1 MMHLAWFVG
10 RGFSVHGWPNPV
22 WGDDPVS
29 WTDPDIYLTLAR
41 ALDRA
46 CLDYVM
52 IEDGSLVPD
61 AYQGSHDAYLR
72 HAVSAPKADPMPL
85 VPLMA
90 QVTRGLGIIATMTTA
105 TYPPYL
111 GARLAATLDHL
122 THGRVGINL
131 VTAHNDRTA
140 QNFGLDEQIEHDL
153 RYEMAS
159 EWVEI
164 VDRLWRSWESGA
176 IVADRDRRV
185 FADGS
190 KVHPI
195 DFKGQF
201 YRCRGPLNLPAGPQ
215 GRPVICQA
223 GGSPAGRAFAAKHA
237 DTVIALVRD
246 VAEAKAYR
254 ADISS
259 RLEACGRTA
268 TDCKVMFC
276 ASVTLGESVG
286 EARERWQRRADALA
300 GDLEPRLAALSFF
313 GATDLSTIDPDAS
326 LETISTNASR
336 TMVQAWTARARTL
349 RDVATNPDVDGVPF
363 LGTPESVARDMA
375 EAMEEIGGDGFA
387 FTAPMTRR
395 SITEIANGLV
405 PALQRLEVVR
415 RAYSAATLR
424 ETLME
429 F

>member
-1 MMHLAWFVG
+1 MHLAWFVG

-22 WGDDPVS
+22 WGEDPLS

-41 ALDRA
+41 ALDQA
-46 CLDYVM
+46 GLDYVM

-61 AYQGSHDAYLR
+61 AYRGSHDTYLR

-90 QVTRGLGIIATMTTA
+90 QATRGLGIIATMTTA

-122 THGRVGINL
+122 TRGRVGINL

-140 QNFGLDEQIEHDL
+140 QNFGLERQIEHDL
-153 RYEMAS
+153 RYEMAA

-164 VDRLWRSWESGA
+164 ADRLWRSWEPDA
-176 IVADRDRRV
+176 IVADRTCGL

-195 DFKGQF
+195 DFEGRF
-201 YRCRGPLNLPAGPQ
+201 YRCRGPLNLPPGPQ

-223 GGSPAGRAFAAKHA
+223 GGSPAGRAFAARHA

-254 ADISS
+254 ADMTRI
-259 RLEACGRTA
+259 LQAHGRKA
-268 TDCKVMFC
+268 SDCKVMFC
-276 ASVTLGESVG
+276 ASITLGDSQA
-286 EARERWQRRADALA
+286 EARERRQRRAEAMA
-300 GDLEPRLAALSFF
+300 ADLEPRLAALSFF
-313 GATDLSTIDPDAS
+313 GATDLSTIDPDAP
-326 LETISTNASR
+326 LATLTTNASR

-349 RDVATNPDVDGVPF
+349 RDVATDPDVDGIPF

-375 EAMEEIGGDGFA
+375 EAMQEICGDGFA

-395 SITEIANGLV
+395 SIAEIANGLV
-405 PALQRLEVVR
+405 PALQRLGVAR
-415 RAYSAATLR
+415 QGYSAATLR
-424 ETLME
+424 GTLME

>member
-22 WGDDPVS
+22 WGDAPLS

-122 THGRVGINL
+122 TRGRVGINL

-140 QNFGLDEQIEHDL
+140 QNFGLEQQIEHDL
-153 RYEMAS
+153 RYDMAS

-164 VDRLWRSWESGA
+164 AERLWRSWEPGA
-176 IVADRDRRV
+176 IVADRV
-185 FADGS
+185 CGMFADGS
-190 KVHPI
+190 RVHPI
-195 DFKGQF
+195 DFEGRF
-201 YRCRGPLNLPAGPQ
+201 YRCRGPLNLPPGPQ

-223 GGSPAGRAFAAKHA
+223 GGSPAGRAFAARHA

-246 VAEAKAYR
+246 VAEAKSYR
-254 ADISS
+254 DDMI
-259 RLEACGRTA
+259 RRQDACGRGA
-268 TDCKVMFC
+268 GDCKVMFC
-276 ASVTLGESVG
+276 ASVTLGDSVV
-286 EARERWQRRADALA
+286 EAKQRWQRRAEALA
-300 GDLEPRLAALSFF
+300 ADLEPRLAALSFF
-313 GATDLSTIDPDAS
+313 GATDLSTIDPDAP
-326 LETISTNASR
+326 LETMTTNASR

-349 RDVATNPDVDGVPF
+349 REVAMDPDVDGIPF

-375 EAMEEIGGDGFA
+375 EAMQEIGGDGFA

-395 SITEIANGLV
+395 SIAEIANGLV
-405 PALQRLEVVR
+405 PALQRLGVAR
-415 RAYSAATLR
+415 QAYSTATLR

>member
-22 WGDDPVS
+22 WGDDPLS

-41 ALDRA
+41 ALDHA

-90 QVTRGLGIIATMTTA
+90 QAARGLGIIATMTTA

-122 THGRVGINL
+122 TRGRVGINL

-140 QNFGLDEQIEHDL
+140 QNFGLEQQIDHDR

-164 VDRLWRSWESGA
+164 ADRLWRSWEDGA
-176 IVADRDRRV
+176 IVADRARRV

-195 DFKGQF
+195 DFEGRF
-201 YRCRGPLNLPAGPQ
+201 YRCRGPLNLPPGPQ

-223 GGSPAGRAFAAKHA
+223 GGSPAGRDFAARHA

-254 ADISS
+254 ADMRR
-259 RLEACGRTA
+259 RLEARGRKPA
-268 TDCKVMFC
+268 DCKVMFC
-276 ASVTLGESVG
+276 VSVTLGETVA
-286 EARERWQRRADALA
+286 EAKERRQRRAEALA
-300 GDLEPRLAALSFF
+300 ADLEPRLAALSFF
-313 GATDLSTIDPDAS
+313 GATDLSKIDPDAP
-326 LETISTNASR
+326 LETIATNASR
-336 TMVQAWTARARTL
+336 TMVEAWTARARTL
-349 RDVATNPDVDGVPF
+349 REVASDPDVDGIPF

-375 EAMEEIGGDGFA
+375 DAMHEIGGDGYA
-387 FTAPMTRR
+387 FTAPMTRK
-395 SITEIANGLV
+395 SIAEVANGLV
-405 PALQRLEVVR
+405 PALQRLGVAR
-415 RAYSAATLR
+415 RAYSGATLR